1 MDLPRKSGQTNQ
13 GTATERKTGVSVCA
27 IATSWESV
35 PAVYTYANDSIY
47 PLPQRDLN
55 LLCSKESDSKPYSSH
70 SCLRTFN
77 RVLPGETRYERRN
90 VIAPSMSA
98 LMTLVPIWYGGKCL
112 FSPCPPQLV
121 AVPHSSAQH
130 VPGG

>member
-1 MDLPRKSGQTNQ
+1 MDLPRKSGQTNE

-98 LMTLVPIWYGGKCL
+98 LMTLVPIWYGG
-112 FSPCPPQLV
+112 QLPDSLSLLRV
-121 AVPHSSAQH
+121 RAAAHGSRRRS
-130 VPGG
+130 